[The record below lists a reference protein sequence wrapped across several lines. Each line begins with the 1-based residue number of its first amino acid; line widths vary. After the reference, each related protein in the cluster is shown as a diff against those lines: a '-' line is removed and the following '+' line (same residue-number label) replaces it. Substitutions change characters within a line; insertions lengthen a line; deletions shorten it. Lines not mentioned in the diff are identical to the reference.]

1 MAGTAVGEVDQL
13 PTLDFVSQKKIDE
26 HKQNIARTIKRHKY
40 LRIAL
45 QAGAYSIAAYGC
57 YRLFFVS
64 SGSTKKKEIL
74 LEKENKP
81 SRWKF
86 WKKRP
91 ESKPSDPNNLT
102 PNPNHL
108 TVEEI
113 KKWRKN
119 NETSIWS
126 LPSTVFSFV
135 NRYVFPPIYSSVIL
149 TAGKKLLGGIF
160 HDDTIAWFAEEKT
173 TVARLRDVIISHTE
187 KINDDEEI
195 LPDEQRAYY
204 EGVFVG
210 MGRSLVPQVETIVA
224 FIEYQLEEYKN
235 RGAIL
240 TNDELLH
247 ASHLIAMTNNFV
259 SSLRSLRSANGDTIT
274 HERLKKIANSSQQFI
289 LDLCQ
294 LIECFVGVE
303 DRIEWRFA

>member
-1 MAGTAVGEVDQL
+1 
-13 PTLDFVSQKKIDE
+13 
-26 HKQNIARTIKRHKY
+26 
-40 LRIAL
+40 
-45 QAGAYSIAAYGC
+45 
-57 YRLFFVS
+57 LFFVS

-235 RGAIL
+235 RG
-240 TNDELLH
+240 
-247 ASHLIAMTNNFV
+247 
-259 SSLRSLRSANGDTIT
+259 GD
-274 HERLKKIANSSQQFI
+274 SYQ
-289 LDLCQ
+289 
-294 LIECFVGVE
+294 
-303 DRIEWRFA
+303 